1 MTESNLQHNQIMT
14 ESNLQHNQ
22 ELNLHEKERGIAA
35 ANQNSAM
42 ARIVNIVYFLF
53 GILEVLL
60 VVRVVLHLLGVN
72 AENGFASFINGLSA
86 LFVAPFASLLQN
98 PALSTTSMLEI
109 TTIIAMIA
117 YAILAWLIG
126 RIVWLTLSRPR

>member
-1 MTESNLQHNQIMT
+1 MTESNLQR
-14 ESNLQHNQ
+14 NQ
-22 ELNLHEKERGIAA
+22 ELNLHENERGVAA

-42 ARIVNIVYFLF
+42 ARVVNIVYYLF
-53 GILEVLL
+53 GALELLL
-60 VVRVVLHLLGVN
+60 VVRVILHLLGVN

-98 PALSTTSMLEI
+98 PTLSATSVLEI

-117 YAILAWLIG
+117 YAIAAWLIG
-126 RIVWLTLSRPR
+126 RMVWLLLSRPR